1 MTSHHNYT
9 HSHTSTL
16 PNMTGPNEQQS
27 TKDNITTPPGMH
39 NEEPS
44 ESSPERHAKFPEPQA
59 TTQAS
64 EEPIF
69 LSPVNPTNSIV
80 TESTDKKPSRSSLQP
95 FLEFL
100 NDQILDPAMHYQTGE
115 NFAAVDGSAY
125 CAPETFTDV
134 ADMSAAEFEQLFAS
148 APTFF
153 PEDLINPFELVGH
166 GGSENAPKEHVNQEA
181 RKSSVINV
189 SPSSIDGIFASL
201 IEGQEGVPQQPVDQ
215 ALSESLVT
223 QPNQSL
229 EALSQS
235 FVPMLGGQEGVP
247 CQPAYQAARES
258 LVIQP
263 DQSREILDEIF
274 GPMPGAFDEPNTLAE
289 TFVDVTNFANLP
301 QDEPER
307 IPTVSSGF
315 PTPLLPVQQDYYPA
329 PTRVYSHLPDDTFG
343 LPGQYSY
350 PFPLQSSNTYTQQ
363 YINVPSQP
371 HSYLH
376 SKQPNPQTPLQ
387 SYPPPSGWSAIPVQG
402 SHPALADPNFE
413 PYPAKSQARASTS
426 STEESS
432 PDHPVVERKR
442 TLRAK
447 LPKSLASNY
456 YRIYKE
462 EQEKVRKARE
472 ANEGR
477 ISARTEKILAFNPEE
492 HYAPLKRP
500 PKPWDIFEY
509 TDQGELQTNTY
520 YTAVEIRRYLY
531 NNPQHQKKGIILW
544 IQRKPADSGRRYPN
558 YASQRCRFH
567 DCPARGNL
575 IGSGQYRVA
584 FDQMSTKG
592 KNYDP
597 HFNAGYVHL
606 YCLERFLDFPEICQ
620 RITVR
625 AEDRLF
631 PEEPKQ
637 HNNMALSLKEEVE
650 FANFFIANCAEG
662 RVPPK
667 YPRYNMRDRPHE
679 GTLTCALSH
688 VKLQYE
694 PRTAAKRRQERGTKT
709 ALENHKG
716 DLVVET
722 ALSSRLAAVK
732 KGEETKRAKQR
743 NRKRDNGESDTETE
757 SPGEDSEADSD
768 RPRKRQKR
776 RHTQS
781 PQAESVD
788 PLAGP
793 MTRAKKRSVDEA
805 SEEPSLKRRN

>member
-1 MTSHHNYT
+1 MDK
-9 HSHTSTL
+9 
-16 PNMTGPNEQQS
+16 E
-27 TKDNITTPPGMH
+27 TTP
-39 NEEPS
+39 
-44 ESSPERHAKFPEPQA
+44 SS
-59 TTQAS
+59 S
-64 EEPIF
+64 
-69 LSPVNPTNSIV
+69 
-80 TESTDKKPSRSSLQP
+80 

-100 NDQILDPAMHYQTGE
+100 NNQILDPAMHYQTGE
-115 NFAAVDGSAY
+115 IFAAVDGSAY
-125 CAPETFTDV
+125 CTPETFTDA
-134 ADMSAAEFEQLFAS
+134 ADMSEAEFEQLFTS
-148 APTFF
+148 APTFLT
-153 PEDLINPFELVGH
+153 EDLIKPFELVEH
-166 GGSENAPKEHVNQEA
+166 GGHENGPEQPVNQEV
-181 RKSSVINV
+181 RKPSVINI
-189 SPSSIDGIFASL
+189 SPSSIDRIFASL
-201 IEGQEGVPQQPVDQ
+201 AEGQECAPQQSIHQ
-215 ALSESLVT
+215 APNESLMT
-223 QPNQSL
+223 QPDLSL
-229 EALSQS
+229 EALNPS
-235 FVPMLGGQEGVP
+235 FVPMQRGQPGVP
-247 CQPAYQAARES
+247 YQPVNQAAGES
-258 LVIQP
+258 SMIP
-263 DQSREILDEIF
+263 AEQSREALEDIF
-274 GPMPGAFDEPNTLAE
+274 GPMAAAFDETNSLAE
-289 TFVDVTNFANLP
+289 TSVDVTNFANLS
-301 QDEPER
+301 QAETER
-307 IPTVSSGF
+307 IPTVSSGYSTA
-315 PTPLLPVQQDYYPA
+315 PLPVQPNYYPA
-329 PTRVYSHLPDDTFG
+329 PAPIYSHLSDDIFG
-343 LPGQYSY
+343 LPSQYSY
-350 PFPLQSSNTYTQQ
+350 PVPLQSSNTYAQQ
-363 YINVPSQP
+363 YINVPPQP

-376 SKQPNPQTPLQ
+376 SRQPYPQPPPE
-387 SYPPPSGWSAIPVQG
+387 SYPPPPGWCAIPVQ
-402 SHPALADPNFE
+402 SSRPALPDPNLE
-413 PYPAKSQARASTS
+413 AYPAKSQARGSTS
-426 STEESS
+426 STEGSS
-432 PDHPVVERKR
+432 PDHPVVERKW

-520 YTAVEIRRYLY
+520 YTAAEIRRYLY
-531 NNPQHQKKGIILW
+531 NNPQHHKKGIVLW

-584 FDQMSTKG
+584 FDQMSPKG

-620 RITVR
+620 KITVR
-625 AEDRLF
+625 AEDRRF

-650 FANFFIANCAEG
+650 FANVFITNCREG
-662 RVPPK
+662 NIPPK

-679 GTLTCALSH
+679 GSLTCALSH

-709 ALENHKG
+709 ALEKHMG

-722 ALSSRLAAVK
+722 ALGSRLAAVK

-743 NRKRDNGESDTETE
+743 KRKRDDGESDTETE
-757 SPGEDSEADSD
+757 SSAEDSEAESD
-768 RPRKRQKR
+768 RPQKRQKR
-776 RHTQS
+776 RHARS
-781 PQAESVD
+781 PQVQSVN

-793 MTRAKKRSVDEA
+793 MTRAKKRSFDGA
-805 SEEPSLKRRN
+805 TDEPSLKRRK